1 MRVPTD
7 LFPAEIP
14 LIDAAIAQ
22 ELNNLPP
29 SLQPVADHIAML
41 PGKRV
46 RPLVCVAMARCLG
59 ENSPAVYPLA
69 AALEILHCATL
80 LHDDIL
86 DEAHTR
92 RGAPAA
98 HVQFN
103 VKLALLA
110 GDAMFALAGG
120 IVARY
125 ERPALMNIFSAAIQ
139 RTAEGQALESSR
151 LFSPRIDWEHYLQTA
166 GGKTASLF
174 EAAALSGAELA
185 GAAAPERDAAAN
197 FGFNLGLAF
206 QIMDDLLDFLPTPDT
221 GKPQG
226 GDVREGK
233 LTSPLLCWLEQCAPE
248 NQRNFLTK
256 FSKKTLSPADVAALC
271 RLIQHADITEKT
283 KSRAETYARQA
294 SNHLKALPFNRFNCS
309 LLAILHAL
317 TK

>member
-1 MRVPTD
+1 MRTLTD
-7 LFPAEIP
+7 LFSAEIP

-22 ELNNLPP
+22 ELNRLPP
-29 SLQPVADHIAML
+29 SLQPVAAHIAVL
-41 PGKRV
+41 PGKRI
-46 RPLVCVAMARCLG
+46 RPLICVALARCLG
-59 ENSPAVYPLA
+59 ENSPSVYPLA

-98 HVQFN
+98 HLQFTA
-103 VKLALLA
+103 KLALLA

-125 ERPALMNIFSAAIQ
+125 ERPALMNIFSTAIQ
-139 RTAEGQALESSR
+139 RTAEGQALELSN
-151 LFSPRIDWEHYLQTA
+151 LFNPQLDWELYIQTA

-174 EAAALSGAELA
+174 EAAATCGAEFA
-185 GAAAPERDAAAN
+185 GATAPEHDAAAN

-233 LTSPLLCWLEQCAPE
+233 LTSPLLCWLDQCAPE
-248 NQRNFLTK
+248 ERQGFLAK
-256 FSKKTLSPADVAALC
+256 FSKEALPRTDLTALC
-271 RLIQHADITEKT
+271 RLMQSADITNKT
-283 KSRAETYARQA
+283 KLRAETYTRQA
-294 SNHLKALPFNRFNCS
+294 SNCLKALPFNQFRCS
-309 LLAILHAL
+309 LSTFTRVL